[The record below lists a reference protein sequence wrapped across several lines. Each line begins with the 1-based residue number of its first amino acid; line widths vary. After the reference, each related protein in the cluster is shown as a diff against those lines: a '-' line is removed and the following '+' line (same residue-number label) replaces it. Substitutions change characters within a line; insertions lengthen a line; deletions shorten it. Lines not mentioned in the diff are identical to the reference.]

1 MTRDIAQSAEISVF
15 HHALV
20 GAAEEMGEVLKRSAF
35 SPNIKERQD
44 YSCALFDAKGRLL
57 AQAAHLPV
65 HLGSMPASVSA
76 VVRSLGNRLTRGTFA
91 VVNDPYDGGTHLPDI
106 TIVAP
111 VFAGKRCI
119 GFAANR
125 AHHADI
131 GGGAPGS
138 MSPQTDVI
146 AEGLV
151 IPPMLLDETAL
162 ALILANTRTPQER
175 AGDIGAQMAACER
188 GAARMVAIFGRELR
202 EFAGRCDAL
211 LEHSRSLMRHSFAK
225 LKPGVYRT
233 EDVMDDD
240 GAGATD
246 IPIKLKLTVARNR
259 LTFDFTGSAPQ
270 VRGGINAVFAVTQ
283 SACYY
288 AALCFC
294 DPVPPVNAG
303 CFECVRVI
311 APEGTIVNARRPAAV
326 AGGNVETSQRIVDV
340 CLSALSQAAGG
351 RGPSTLLRSGCA
363 QSQGTMNNV
372 TIGGSGESPFTYY
385 ETIAGGC
392 GATREHAGASA
403 THSHMT
409 NTLNT
414 PIEALEHAY
423 PLRVEVYAL
432 RDEAEGHASPQPPLG
447 NRGGSGVIRRIR
459 ALVPCEFGL
468 LTERRNHA
476 PRGYNG
482 ASDGAVGENALIRG
496 GIKQRLPPKCSGRL
510 EAGDALEIITPSGG
524 SA

>member
-351 RGPSTLLRSGCA
+351 
-363 QSQGTMNNV
+363 
-372 TIGGSGESPFTYY
+372 
-385 ETIAGGC
+385 
-392 GATREHAGASA
+392 
-403 THSHMT
+403 
-409 NTLNT
+409 
-414 PIEALEHAY
+414 EAL
-423 PLRVEVYAL
+423 
-432 RDEAEGHASPQPPLG
+432 
-447 NRGGSGVIRRIR
+447 
-459 ALVPCEFGL
+459 
-468 LTERRNHA
+468 
-476 PRGYNG
+476 
-482 ASDGAVGENALIRG
+482 
-496 GIKQRLPPKCSGRL
+496 RLCSGQAARR
-510 EAGDALEIITPSGG
+510 AKAR
-524 SA
+524 